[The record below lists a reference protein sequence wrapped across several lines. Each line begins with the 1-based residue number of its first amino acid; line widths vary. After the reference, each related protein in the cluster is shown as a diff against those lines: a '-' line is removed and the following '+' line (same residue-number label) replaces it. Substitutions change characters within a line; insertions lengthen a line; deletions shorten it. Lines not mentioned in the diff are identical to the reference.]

1 MGHGQNITDLESS
14 KEVWKMEQY
23 YFRCG
28 ENASETKSMIED
40 EIEQW
45 LTSREL
51 GQIVETFGGRIPR
64 KKNTVDLA
72 KWLLD
77 FSDIWDYRRKQ
88 REAKDSGTGEAARW
102 LINND
107 VVSAKQESIV
117 LNNSEKLGLKGIAEP
132 FLRQYDYIIALGG
145 ARMSCL
151 FRPQWV
157 WELIQRKGYSPRA
170 AVMLSGMRP
179 VSDSERAAT
188 DTYAPGAATEFDLIN
203 AGAEKVFGLETEY
216 TEERYHSSNQ
226 NNSWAIRRYETSK
239 YSFPIL
245 SVSGPSSQPE
255 IRRANSAD
263 TFRFFAERQQIP
275 SESRVMLVTSQIY
288 VPYQQLEAIRTWAI
302 PNNVYIETVGFPAE
316 WNDTKQQGM
325 MTAANYLQE
334 IRSTIQAANRYLD
347 SVK

>member
-1 MGHGQNITDLESS
+1 
-14 KEVWKMEQY
+14 MEQF

-28 ENASETKSMIED
+28 KNASETKSMIGD
-40 EIEQW
+40 EIEEW

-51 GQIVETFGGRIPR
+51 GQIVEAFGGRIPEE
-64 KKNTVDLA
+64 KNTASRA

-77 FSDIWDYRRKQ
+77 FSDIWDYRRRQ

-102 LINND
+102 LINNAA
-107 VVSAKQESIV
+107 VSVEKEVIV
-117 LNNSEKLGLKGIAEP
+117 LHNSEKLGLRGTAEP
-132 FLRQYDYIIALGG
+132 LLRQYDYIIALGG

-157 WELIQRKGYSPRA
+157 WELIQREGYSPRA
-170 AVMLSGMRP
+170 VVMLSGMRP
-179 VSDSERAAT
+179 VSDSERVAT

-203 AGAEKVFGLETEY
+203 AGAEKVFGLEMEY
-216 TEERYHSSNQ
+216 TEERYHSSNP

-239 YSFPIL
+239 YLFPIL

-263 TFRFFAERQQIP
+263 TFRFFSEKQQILP
-275 SESRVMLVTSQIY
+275 ESRVLLVTSQIY

-302 PNNVYIETVGFPAE
+302 PNNVYIETVGFPVE

-334 IRSTIQAANRYLD
+334 IRSTIQAVNRYLD
-347 SVK
+347 SVNE